1 LKEPRYSLLALLAFL
16 NVLNF
21 LDRQLLP
28 AIGPRLVAEQ
38 RLTRTQLGLL
48 VGFSFVAF
56 FAVAS
61 LALGFFADRVSR
73 TRLTALG
80 VATWSAMTIAT
91 GAAQGF
97 GQLALARLFI
107 GLGEAALVPCAL
119 SLLADLFPARH
130 LGLASGLFWAGW
142 PVGRALSF
150 FVAGTLVPAI
160 GWRSCFTLLGAVG
173 LPAAGLMLLFREPP
187 RPKAA
192 PGSAAAAWRE
202 LRQAVADEPG
212 LLWVTVGNVLLAV
225 AAGAAALEVT
235 WLVAERGMSPAQ
247 AALLSGVV
255 VAAASLLGNPLV
267 GALADRWERVRPGGR
282 ALCLAVLAAT
292 CMPPAIV
299 FYRLAPD
306 SVFFIPCWFLAQVA
320 MGGWQG
326 TSSAVVQQLAPP
338 RIRALAVSLVLLL
351 VNLLGIG
358 PGSWLAGALGDAR
371 SLSAGLVAASA
382 IGLLAVVPYALA
394 ARFSAGRQLGQ
405 RYTGTSGGE

>member
-1 LKEPRYSLLALLAFL
+1 LQESRYALLALLAFL

-28 AIGPRLVAEQ
+28 AIGPRLVADQ
-38 RLTRTQLGLL
+38 HLTRTQLGLL

-80 VATWSAMTIAT
+80 VATWSLMTMAT

-97 GQLALARLFI
+97 GQLALARLFV

-119 SLLADLFPARH
+119 SLLADRFPAGH

-150 FVAGTLVPAI
+150 FVAGTLVPDL
-160 GWRSCFTLLGAVG
+160 GWRSSFYLLGGLG
-173 LPAAGLMLLFREPP
+173 LPAAGLMLLFRDPPKPRGDEPT
-187 RPKAA
+187 AA
-192 PGSAAAAWRE
+192 GSWRE
-202 LRQAVADEPG
+202 LRRAAADEPG
-212 LLWVTVGNVLLAV
+212 LLWLTAGNVLVAV
-225 AAGAAALEVT
+225 AAGASALEVT
-235 WLVAERGMSPAQ
+235 WLAAERGLSPAR
-247 AALLSGVV
+247 AALLSGAV
-255 VAAASLLGNPLV
+255 VAAASLVGNPLI
-267 GALADRWERVRPGGR
+267 GALADRWERARPGGR
-282 ALCLAVLAAT
+282 ALCLATLVGV
-292 CMPPAIV
+292 CMPPAIL
-299 FYRLAPD
+299 FYVLSPE
-306 SVFFIPCWFLAQVA
+306 STFFIPCWFLAQVA

-338 RIRALAVSLVLLL
+338 RIRALAVSAVLLC
-351 VNLLGIG
+351 VNVLGIG

-371 SLSAGLVAASA
+371 SLTAGLLAASA
-382 IGLLAVVPYALA
+382 IGLLAVVPYLWA
-394 ARFSAGRQLGQ
+394 ARAVARA
-405 RYTGTSGGE
+405 RRPAR